1 MYSRRDFG
9 KLSLAAIPAVKALGA
24 TYINSKINGV
34 QIGAQSYSFRDR
46 GLEEAIEAMKE
57 IGLGECELWQG
68 HVEPR
73 GKRGAELKDW
83 RLSVPLDVFSSV
95 RRKFDDAGIE
105 LFAYNLSFNDSFSDE
120 EIDRGFQMA
129 KAMEVEVIT
138 ASSTLT
144 AAKRVAPFANKYKIK
159 VAMHGHNNLT
169 DPNQF
174 AKPESFAAAMA
185 MSKYFYVNLDIGH
198 FWSAGYDPVAYLEQ
212 HHNRISTLHIK
223 DRIKNDQQANK
234 PFGEG
239 NTPIKEVMQLLKTK
253 KWPIPAN
260 IEYEYG
266 TQGMDSVAEVKK
278 CFQYLKDALA

>member
-1 MYSRRDFG
+1 
-9 KLSLAAIPAVKALGA
+9 
-24 TYINSKINGV
+24 
-34 QIGAQSYSFRDR
+34 
-46 GLEEAIEAMKE
+46 
-57 IGLGECELWQG
+57 
-68 HVEPR
+68 
-73 GKRGAELKDW
+73 
-83 RLSVPLDVFSSV
+83 
-95 RRKFDDAGIE
+95 
-105 LFAYNLSFNDSFSDE
+105 
-120 EIDRGFQMA
+120 
-129 KAMEVEVIT
+129 VEVIT

-144 AAKRVAPFANKYKIK
+144 AAKRVAPFANKHKIK

-185 MSKYFYVNLDIGH
+185 MSRYFYVNLDIGH

-223 DRIKNDQQANK
+223 DRIKDDQKANK

-239 NTPIKEVMQLLKTK
+239 NTPIKEVLQLLKTK